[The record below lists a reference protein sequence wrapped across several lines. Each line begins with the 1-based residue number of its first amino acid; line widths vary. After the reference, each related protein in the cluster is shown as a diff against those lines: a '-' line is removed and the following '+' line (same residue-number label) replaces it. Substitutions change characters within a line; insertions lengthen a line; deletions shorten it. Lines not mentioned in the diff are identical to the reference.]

1 MDKFTFILIAKE
13 LNTCI
18 ALIDFITFIL
28 QGGLVTICESKLPT
42 PPYRIPLSDFMCAT
56 HSTHVRVAK
65 ANQLFSSGER
75 KVK

>member
-1 MDKFTFILIAKE
+1 MNNFTFILIAKE

-28 QGGLVTICESKLPT
+28 QGGLVTICDSKLPT
-42 PPYRIPLSDFMCAT
+42 PPYSDFMCAT